1 MFDMCVCAVFDMRVN
16 ICCVSVYVPAELATQ
31 RSLFRHASIKT
42 YFLHHITALQVAA
55 DLSDI
60 YMGHA
65 TWDSYTQV
73 CAWICCNHE
82 ERPLGVLVL

>member
-1 MFDMCVCAVFDMRVN
+1 
-16 ICCVSVYVPAELATQ
+16 
-31 RSLFRHASIKT
+31 
-42 YFLHHITALQVAA
+42 VAA

-73 CAWICCNHE
+73 REGGLVHARTHTHGCAHACIYA
-82 ERPLGVLVL
+82 RKQAGA